1 MAASTKE
8 RRGSSGM
15 TKSCGMRQY
24 SANAL
29 HLLTHHA
36 FVRQRVDKTAIAH
49 LPTLD
54 FRSNGGD
61 FAGGVRTRN
70 PRHWHRKAGHSA
82 SHEDIEI
89 VQTYRLAA
97 DENVSRTDN
106 GIGKFPIDDIFDTA
120 LLLDD
125 CSFHLTPRL
134 IAAEPAVGWL
144 LKRFMVLVNNWP
156 QGAPRRLM
164 TSACSGRP
172 ARPTK
177 IDRYRR
183 REDHNEKRA
192 HLARALRHAAAEADG
207 GSGRRCR
214 SARSERG

>member
-1 MAASTKE
+1 
-8 RRGSSGM
+8 
-15 TKSCGMRQY
+15 
-24 SANAL
+24 L

-82 SHEDIEI
+82 SHENVEI

-120 LLLDD
+120 LFLDD
-125 CSFHLTPRL
+125 CSFLLFPRL

-144 LKRFMVLVNNWP
+144 LKRFMVLVNNLA
-156 QGAPRRLM
+156 G
-164 TSACSGRP
+164 
-172 ARPTK
+172 
-177 IDRYRR
+177 
-183 REDHNEKRA
+183 RA
-192 HLARALRHAAAEADG
+192 HDT
-207 GSGRRCR
+207 S
-214 SARSERG
+214 